1 LLGNWLNDVFS
12 LQPSVDDIINHL
24 LIVKKT
30 TILAIVAKNDF
41 PHRNGSVLV
50 SRVLVRDRPLVPATL
65 ALGQPDSVLCV
76 A

>member
-1 LLGNWLNDVFS
+1 
-12 LQPSVDDIINHL
+12 